1 MAIADFC
8 DLSLPHNV
16 ALETDVIPPSVIPTP
31 PPTLSRPTHNE
42 PQTQMPNR
50 QSAIGNRQ
58 SPEVLCLG
66 ELLIDLVPEPSG
78 CALGEARNLRI
89 APGGAPANVAVAL
102 TRLGAGAGFIG
113 KVGDDPLG
121 RLLQKTL
128 RENQVDLSCFQLS
141 RQSRTRIALVT
152 NDSNEQQRF
161 LFYGNA
167 DVQLESRDIRES
179 YIRRARFFHFGSIS
193 LIQEPSRSATL
204 AAIRFARKHGLT
216 VSFDPNLRPPLWPN
230 LKVARTTILRSIEL
244 CDVFKVNQSEWEFLF
259 PGRRFED
266 SFSLLKR
273 RGVRLAA
280 MTCDARGSMLATE
293 KACVTVP
300 TRAVKVADTTGAGDG
315 FVAGLLFQLARRQK
329 DDKPTPAEMDGLAAF
344 ANAVGTLTCTR
355 PGAIPAFPSL
365 QRVKAFM
372 GPAKASS

>member
-1 MAIADFC
+1 M
-8 DLSLPHNV
+8 PH
-16 ALETDVIPPSVIPTP
+16 
-31 PPTLSRPTHNE
+31 
-42 PQTQMPNR
+42 R

-58 SPEVLCLG
+58 SRGPNRQSPIDNRQFPEVLCLG

-78 CALGEARNLRI
+78 SPLDRACTLRI

-102 TRLGAGAGFIG
+102 TRLGTDAGFIG

-121 RLLQKTL
+121 RLLKKTL
-128 RENQVDLSCFQLS
+128 TANQVDLSCFQLS
-141 RQSRTRIALVT
+141 RQSLTRVALVT

-167 DVQLESRDIRES
+167 DVQLALRDIRES
-179 YIRRARFFHFGSIS
+179 YIRRAKFFHFGSIS

-216 VSFDPNLRPPLWPN
+216 ISFDPNLRPPLWPS

-266 SFSLLKR
+266 SFALLRKC
-273 RGVRLAA
+273 GVNLAA
-280 MTCDARGSMLATE
+280 MTCDAKGSILAT
-293 KACVTVP
+293 ADCCVAVP
-300 TRAVKVADTTGAGDG
+300 TRPVKVADTTGAGDG
-315 FVAGLLFQLARRQK
+315 FMAGLLFQLTGRPRAAAFER
-329 DDKPTPAEMDGLAAF
+329 AELESLAAF
-344 ANAVGTLTCTR
+344 GNAVGTLTCTR

-365 QRVKAFM
+365 QQVRGFIRARARKRAFVV
-372 GPAKASS
+372 

>member
-1 MAIADFC
+1 
-8 DLSLPHNV
+8 
-16 ALETDVIPPSVIPTP
+16 
-31 PPTLSRPTHNE
+31 
-42 PQTQMPNR
+42 MPNR
-50 QSAIGNRQ
+50 QSAIDNRQ
-58 SPEVLCLG
+58 SRGPNRQSSIENRQFPQVLCLG

-78 CALGEARNLRI
+78 SPLDQARTLRI

-102 TRLGAGAGFIG
+102 SRLGAGAGFIG

-128 RENQVDLSCFQLS
+128 AENQVDLSCFQLS
-141 RQSRTRIALVT
+141 RQSLTRIALVT

-167 DVQLESRDIRES
+167 DVQLGLRDIRES

-204 AAIRFARKHGLT
+204 AAIRFARKHGLII
-216 VSFDPNLRPPLWPN
+216 SFDPNLRPPLWPS
-230 LKVARTTILRSIEL
+230 LKVARATILGSIKL
-244 CDVFKVNQSEWEFLF
+244 CDVLKVNQSEWDFLF

-280 MTCDARGSMLATE
+280 MTCDANGSMLAAE
-293 KACVTVP
+293 NGCVAVP
-300 TRAVKVADTTGAGDG
+300 TRPVKVADTTGAGDG
-315 FVAGLLFQLARRQK
+315 FVAGLLYQLTRRQAVGGFAQ
-329 DDKPTPAEMDGLAAF
+329 AEMEGLATF

-365 QRVKAFM
+365 RQVKTFIRARA
-372 GPAKASS
+372 GKRALVP

>member
-1 MAIADFC
+1 
-8 DLSLPHNV
+8 
-16 ALETDVIPPSVIPTP
+16 
-31 PPTLSRPTHNE
+31 
-42 PQTQMPNR
+42 MPNR
-50 QSAIGNRQ
+50 QSPIDNRQ

-141 RQSRTRIALVT
+141 PQSLTRIALVT

-167 DVQLESRDIRES
+167 DVQLGSRDIRES

-204 AAIRFARKHGLT
+204 AAIQLARKHGLT
-216 VSFDPNLRPPLWPN
+216 ISFDPNLRSPLWPN
-230 LKVARTTILRSIEL
+230 LKMARKTILAAIEL
-244 CDVFKVNQSEWEFLF
+244 CDILKVNQSEWDFLF
-259 PGRRFED
+259 PRRRFED

-280 MTCDARGSMLATE
+280 MTCDAKGSMLATE
-293 KACVTVP
+293 KGCVAVP
-300 TRAVKVADTTGAGDG
+300 TQAVKVADTTGAGDG
-315 FVAGLLFQLARRQK
+315 FVAGLLFQLTGHQREAAFGQ
-329 DDKPTPAEMDGLAAF
+329 AELEGLAAF

-365 QRVKAFM
+365 QRVRGFMRQKA
-372 GPAKASS
+372 ALC

>member
-1 MAIADFC
+1 
-8 DLSLPHNV
+8 
-16 ALETDVIPPSVIPTP
+16 
-31 PPTLSRPTHNE
+31 
-42 PQTQMPNR
+42 MPNRQSAVGTRQFPEPHR

-58 SPEVLCLG
+58 SSIDNRQFPEVLCLG

-78 CALGEARNLRI
+78 SPLDRARTLRI

-102 TRLGAGAGFIG
+102 ARLGIPAGFIG
-113 KVGDDPLG
+113 KAGDDPLG
-121 RLLQKTL
+121 RLLKKTL
-128 RENQVDLSCFQLS
+128 ATNQVDLSCFQLS
-141 RQSRTRIALVT
+141 RQSLTRVAVVT

-167 DVQLESRDIRES
+167 DVQLGLRDIRES
-179 YIRRARFFHFGSIS
+179 YMRRAKFFHFGSIS

-216 VSFDPNLRPPLWPN
+216 ISFDPNLRPPLWPN

-280 MTCDARGSMLATE
+280 MTCDARGTMLATE
-293 KACVTVP
+293 KTCVTVP
-300 TRAVKVADTTGAGDG
+300 TQAVKVADTTGAGDG
-315 FVAGLLFQLARRQK
+315 FVAGLLFKLIGRQREAPFGRS
-329 DDKPTPAEMDGLAAF
+329 DLEDLAAF

-365 QRVKAFM
+365 QKIKAFM
-372 GPAKASS
+372 GSAS

>member
-1 MAIADFC
+1 
-8 DLSLPHNV
+8 
-16 ALETDVIPPSVIPTP
+16 
-31 PPTLSRPTHNE
+31 
-42 PQTQMPNR
+42 MPNR
-50 QSAIGNRQ
+50 QSAIDNRQ
-58 SPEVLCLG
+58 SPIVLCLG

-78 CALGEARNLRI
+78 FALGEARTLRI

-102 TRLGAGAGFIG
+102 TRLGVRAGFIG

-128 RENQVDLSCFQLS
+128 RENRVDLSCFQLS
-141 RQSRTRIALVT
+141 RQSLTRIALVT

-167 DVQLESRDIRES
+167 DVQLGPRDIRQS

-204 AAIRFARKHGLT
+204 AAIQSARRHGLT
-216 VSFDPNLRPPLWPN
+216 ISFDPNLRPALWPS
-230 LKVARTTILRSIEL
+230 LKVARTTILESIEL
-244 CDVFKVNQSEWEFLF
+244 CDILKVNQSEWELLF
-259 PGRRFED
+259 PGRRFDD

-280 MTCDARGSMLATE
+280 MTCDAKGSMLATE
-293 KACVTVP
+293 KGCVAMP
-300 TRAVKVADTTGAGDG
+300 TRAVRVADTTGAGDG
-315 FVAGLLFQLARRQK
+315 FMAGLLYQLARRPK
-329 DDKPTPAEMDGLAAF
+329 GDEPTPTETESLAAF
-344 ANAVGTLTCTR
+344 ANAVGTLTCMR

-365 QRVKAFM
+365 ATVMAFIRS
-372 GPAKASS
+372 GSR

>member
-1 MAIADFC
+1 
-8 DLSLPHNV
+8 
-16 ALETDVIPPSVIPTP
+16 
-31 PPTLSRPTHNE
+31 
-42 PQTQMPNR
+42 MPNR
-50 QSAIGNRQ
+50 QSAIGTRKFSEPNRQSTIDNRQ
-58 SPEVLCLG
+58 SPTVLCLG

-78 CALGEARNLRI
+78 FALGEARTLRI

-102 TRLGAGAGFIG
+102 TRLGARAGFIG

-121 RLLQKTL
+121 RLLKKTL
-128 RENQVDLSCFQLS
+128 HENHVDLSCFQLS
-141 RQSRTRIALVT
+141 RQSLTRIALVT

-167 DVQLESRDIRES
+167 DVQLGPRDVRQS
-179 YIRRARFFHFGSIS
+179 YIRSARFFHFGSIS

-204 AAIRFARKHGLT
+204 AAIQSARRHGLT
-216 VSFDPNLRPPLWPN
+216 ISFDPNLRPALWPS
-230 LKVARTTILRSIEL
+230 LKVARTTILQSIEL
-244 CDVFKVNQSEWEFLF
+244 CDIFKVNQSEWELLF

-280 MTCDARGSMLATE
+280 MTRDAKGSMLAMETGYV
-293 KACVTVP
+293 AMP

-315 FVAGLLFQLARRQK
+315 FMAGLLFQLARRQ
-329 DDKPTPAEMDGLAAF
+329 TAESFAQVEMEGLAAF
-344 ANAVGTLTCTR
+344 ANAVGTLTCMR

-365 QRVKAFM
+365 ERVRKFLYS
-372 GPAKASS
+372 K